1 MTQEQGESLDRDE
14 AELLTTEVEE
24 KAKAAAVWIES
35 LPLNLQPV
43 VRRYGRNLFEFTV
56 NAAQATEDLTAMAQL
71 IRSRDAQIRINR
83 LAQTLN
89 NIAAVCLIEAGWTRE
104 LHQECKREL
113 DEAIV
118 GLVVPQEGSRII
130 LPH

>member
-1 MTQEQGESLDRDE
+1 MKQEELDSALEGTPVLTEKEE
-14 AELLTTEVEE
+14 ASR
-24 KAKAAAVWIES
+24 VWIES
-35 LPLNLQPV
+35 LPSNLQPV
-43 VRRYGRNLFEFTV
+43 AKRYGRNLFEFTV

-71 IRSRDAQIRINR
+71 IRSRDGQIRINR

-89 NIAAVCLIEAGWTRE
+89 NIAAVCLVEAGWTRE